1 MVKWG
6 FFGPVHIATLI
17 LAGAMIVGLY
27 LILRKCCRKV
37 QVLVLGA
44 LSCSGIA
51 AIVFNLVTWGS
62 PWEYLPLHLC
72 SVNALLLPITVFS
85 RNKTMGN
92 LLLVWSLGA
101 LAAIVVNNAQA
112 NFELMSA
119 TFCFYYFPHVLEFG
133 IPLLLVKLGL
143 VEKDPRC
150 IGSTLGL
157 TVVTYTFVH
166 ICNLLINE
174 LHLVDRFG
182 QHIVVNYM
190 YSLLPENPVMQL
202 CWNIFPKR
210 YWYMFLIFPIIGV
223 YLLGIYA
230 PQLIRLYRRHH
241 TNAAA

>member
-1 MVKWG
+1 MKWG
-6 FFGPVHIATLI
+6 FFGPVHIATLVF
-17 LAGAMIVGLY
+17 AAAMIMCLY
-27 LILRKCCRKV
+27 RILRDRSRRV
-37 QVLVLGA
+37 QTLVLGV
-44 LSCSGIA
+44 LSLSGIA
-51 AIVFNLVTWGS
+51 AIVFNLVTWDS

-72 SVNALLLPITVFS
+72 SVNALLLPVTVFS

-112 NFELMSA
+112 EFELMSA

-166 ICNLLINE
+166 ICNLVINE

-202 CWNIFPKR
+202 CWNILPKR

-223 YLLGIYA
+223 YLLAIYA
-230 PQLIRLYRRHH
+230 PQFVKMIRTHH
-241 TNAAA
+241 KKAAV

>member
-1 MVKWG
+1 MKWG

-17 LAGAMIVGLY
+17 FAAAMIMGLY
-27 LILRKCCRKV
+27 LILRNRSQKV
-37 QVLVLGA
+37 QMLGLGL
-44 LSCSGIA
+44 LSLSGVA
-51 AIVFNLVTWGS
+51 AIVYNLVTWDS

-72 SVNALLLPITVFS
+72 SVNAALLPITVFS

-112 NFELMSA
+112 DFELMSA

-143 VEKDPRC
+143 VEKDARC
-150 IGSTLGL
+150 IGSTMGL
-157 TVVTYTFVH
+157 TVVTYTIVH
-166 ICNLLINE
+166 ICNLVINE
-174 LHLVDRFG
+174 LDLVDKFG
-182 QHIVVNYM
+182 RDIVVNYM
-190 YSLLPENPVMQL
+190 YSLVPENPVMQL
-202 CWNIFPKR
+202 CWNILPKR

-230 PQLIRLYRRHH
+230 PQLVRMVRKHQK
-241 TNAAA
+241 AAA